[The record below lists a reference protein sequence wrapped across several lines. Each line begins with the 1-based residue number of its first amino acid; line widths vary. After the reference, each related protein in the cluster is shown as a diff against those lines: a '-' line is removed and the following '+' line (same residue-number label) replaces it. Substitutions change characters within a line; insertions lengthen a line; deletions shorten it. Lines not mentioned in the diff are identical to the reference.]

1 MILFN
6 TTHIETYNCIIHRF
20 LQVEIFNELETSDKI
35 DDMDIGDQIEN
46 LLPKYLF
53 REQYQ
58 NCVKVYRQLFY
69 WTSDVFYHQMEA
81 FHELALYQFINYMAD
96 LRNDMDDFDE
106 LYFDE
111 KCHSLIQKSAEADYK
126 ETDDD
131 SITFEEIIEFY
142 YDVFNYPDVLF
153 TDIDFEII
161 PSLYNKRI
169 LGDTFL
175 EDYLG
180 INIDFYFDI
189 LPLDIQKQYGTKT
202 ITLTGQISKML
213 QYIQERIK
221 FGSLYKLFW
230 ENGEPVNEDKIQIIL
245 ESLMDAYFY
254 NQEVDITRE
263 ALLGTGQVD
272 FKLYRNYC
280 EDEKILVEI
289 KKANNPHLKRGYE
302 KQLTEYMLSSKY
314 KNSFYLIA
322 CFTDKEYERTMR
334 FIHEHIYTDTVQ
346 LYINISVL
354 DLRIRKT
361 ASLL

>member
-1 MILFN
+1 MILFD
-6 TTHIETYNCIIHRF
+6 TMHIETYNYIVHHF
-20 LQVEIFNELETSDKI
+20 LQLEIFEGRETIDNV
-35 DDMDIGDQIEN
+35 DDMDIGDQIEG

-53 REQYQ
+53 REQYK
-58 NCVKVYRQLFY
+58 NCVKAYRELFY
-69 WTSDVFYHQMEA
+69 WTTDDFYHQMEA
-81 FHELALYQFINYMAD
+81 FHELALYQFVDYMAD
-96 LRNDMDDFDE
+96 LREDMDNFDE

-111 KCHSLIQKSAEADYK
+111 NCHSLIRKSAEADYR
-126 ETDDD
+126 EDD
-131 SITFEEIIEFY
+131 SISLEEIVEFY
-142 YDVFNYPDVLF
+142 YDVFDYPDVLF
-153 TDIDFEII
+153 TDVDFKLIS
-161 PSLYNKRI
+161 SLCNRRV

-189 LPLDIQKQYGTKT
+189 LPLDIQKKYQTKT
-202 ITLTGQISKML
+202 ITLTGQVSKML
-213 QYIQERIK
+213 QYVQERIR

-245 ESLMDAYFY
+245 ENLMDAYFY

-272 FKLYRNYC
+272 FKLYRHYC
-280 EDEKILVEI
+280 EDEKILIEI
-289 KKANNPHLKRGYE
+289 KKANNPHLKQGYE

-322 CFTDKEYERTMR
+322 CFTDKEYERAVR
-334 FIHEHIYTDTVQ
+334 FIREHVYTDTVQ
-346 LYINISVL
+346 LYINISIL